1 MPTTNG
7 QSASVIETALRRTIT
22 EHTPTEQAK
31 GVEVI
36 TPPIDIVID
45 LDQRRSSGDE

>member
-1 MPTTNG
+1 MNTTNG
-7 QSASVIETALRRTIT
+7 LSASIIETALHRTIT

-45 LDQRRSSGDE
+45 LNQKESSGDE